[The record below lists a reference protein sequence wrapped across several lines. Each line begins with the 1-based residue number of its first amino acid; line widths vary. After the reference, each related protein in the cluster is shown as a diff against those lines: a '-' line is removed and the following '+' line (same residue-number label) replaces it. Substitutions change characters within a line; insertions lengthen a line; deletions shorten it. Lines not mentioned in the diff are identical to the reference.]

1 MTTKEQLLY
10 KYRTANTLEKVIGLN
25 VLMFILTYVFRA
37 VFFLMNINTNYF
49 VDYLVFPKEFM
60 DFILQP
66 WSVVTYAFLHA
77 GFLHILFNMIILHFG
92 GRIFM
97 TYFSGKRLLNYY
109 ILGAVFGALIYAL
122 SYNLFPAF
130 AGVGR
135 SYLIGASAAVMAVFI
150 GIATKVPDST
160 VRLFLL
166 GNLKLWWIAAFFVI
180 MDIVQ
185 IPFDNPGGHL
195 AHLGGAFIGYFY
207 TKQLDKGKDIGKWI
221 ENLIEGFQQ
230 LFKSKPK
237 SKPNYQTSS
246 KSRMKTVY
254 KKKTYTKTSA
264 KDKTEKQKRID
275 MILDKI
281 SKSGYDS
288 LSKEEK
294 DFLFNAGKD
303 I

>member
-10 KYRTANTLEKVIGLN
+10 KYRTASMLEKLIGFN

-37 VFFLMNINTNYF
+37 VFFLM
-49 VDYLVFPKEFM
+49 DYPNNPFLDWLVFPKQLS
-60 DFILQP
+60 DFIFQP
-66 WSVVTYAFLHA
+66 WSIVTYAFLHA

-92 GRIFM
+92 GQQFL
-97 TYFSGKRLLNYY
+97 TYYSGKRLLNYY
-109 ILGAVFGALIYAL
+109 ILGAIVGALVYML

-130 AGVGR
+130 AGVGQ

-150 GIATKVPDST
+150 GITAKVPNTS

-166 GNLKLWWIAAFFVI
+166 GNIKLWWIAAFFVI

-185 IPFDNPGGHL
+185 MPFGNPGGHL
-195 AHLGGAFIGYFY
+195 AHLGGAGIGYLY
-207 TKQLDKGKDIGKWI
+207 TKQLDKGNDIGKWI
-221 ENLIEGFQQ
+221 ENLILGFQQ
-230 LFKSKPK
+230 LFGTKPKAKSTSKSK
-237 SKPNYQTSS
+237 
-246 KSRMKTVY
+246 MKTVY
-254 KKKTYTKTSA
+254 KNKSYSSKSFSKA
-264 KDKTEKQKRID
+264 DKTEKQKQID
-275 MILDKI
+275 EILDKI